1 MNYATKIKQPSH
13 NSACDF
19 FWFLFKTFFPKFDLR
34 CGSSLS
40 VGYMPVVTEKKKK
53 GKKSFNLTH
62 CIPFSRLAL

>member
-19 FWFLFKTFFPKFDLR
+19 FWFLFKTFFPKPDLR

-53 GKKSFNLTH
+53 EKE
-62 CIPFSRLAL
+62 II